1 MPRDTARDEPGFGES
16 KLALGVI
23 KKIPSYSARSYTEV
37 LPAGCW
43 DDASRP
49 ARPSIHR
56 LRPPPNYS
64 LVEFPAPTKL

>member
-16 KLALGVI
+16 KLALDVI

-49 ARPSIHR
+49 ARPSIG
-56 LRPPPNYS
+56 
-64 LVEFPAPTKL
+64 